1 MGTMLDGAFPMAM
14 DEDGTLLGLFGR
26 VAADVDEGLDDV
38 VEGVDVVV
46 VQNKVASGV
55 FEDIGIVL
63 RLGGY
68 FGRFHFIDYVFRCGS
83 MLEGGVR

>member
-1 MGTMLDGAFPMAM
+1 MEEHVGVGMAEQPQGMGYLYAPEPEFAVGNQ
-14 DEDGTLLGLFGR
+14 L
-26 VAADVDEGLDDV
+26 
-38 VEGVDVVV
+38 VDVVV
-46 VQNKVASGV
+46 VQNKVAAGV

-63 RLGGY
+63 RLWGY